1 MKLDKRACRHAA
13 NVPLLISL
21 NAGVLYTEQVK
32 YLVTAAVK
40 LLGGHRV
47 LAVYFYECER
57 LKANDCMP
65 KWVVFQGKDDFA
77 TLERDAAG
85 NVKWRDAM
93 LTNLTGYYSG
103 SFLPACVFYK
113 KTGCHTIA
121 RYIHVEANPTLVLRH
136 LDDYQQDIRDRQAK
150 VRRYKRD
157 AVVRDKMR
165 RVPQTPANLKRWADK
180 HIMPHYL
187 FYDYN
192 NGRAKTQARCT
203 YCEKFS
209 VIERPKN
216 NDVLRCPKCGQK
228 VIAKAQGKRAA
239 YHEDRETCQV
249 IRQISPQEL
258 VVRIYK
264 LYWFYAKGKD
274 SIRKSAYE
282 VMRIFVRS
290 DDGKKTIV
298 EPYYYDSGYDSVTR
312 WRRGYHPGA
321 LFGMECFISEE
332 TGEIYLPG
340 LEKALQG
347 TAWEYCALRQFYER
361 TAIPMQVSHY
371 LKMYLQHPLL
381 IERLTKV
388 GFENIVADVVYQH
401 GFSDALDE
409 MQTKTHRILCV
420 EKQDVSVLREQKTGV
435 SLLKKYQAYVAIH
448 LRGRAELFQWQLHN
462 EVKEI
467 PTDIFQYMTAEKF
480 MRYID
485 AQLPIYC
492 ETRPANGYR
501 DPTMETLVITYVD
514 YLHIC
519 RRQAYD
525 MKDKSVLFPKNCAA
539 AHDREAERIQKIN
552 DAQKNKAFGMAYAGF
567 ARKAVLS
574 NEELQ
579 IVCPKRANDLVDE
592 GKALH
597 HCVGSYIDKV
607 ADGRCLIV
615 FVRRV
620 EEPKKPYVTVEVRD
634 GKIAQIHGD
643 HNSKPTEEVQKFIDL
658 WSRKV
663 LPMALQAA

>member
-1 MKLDKRACRHAA
+1 MKLDKRVCRHAA
-13 NVPLLISL
+13 NVPLHISL
-21 NAGVLYTEQVK
+21 NAGVLYTDRVK

-47 LAVYFYECER
+47 LAVYFYDCER
-57 LKANDCMP
+57 LKANDRMP
-65 KWVVFQGKDDFA
+65 KWVVFQGKDTFA

-85 NVKWRDAM
+85 SVKWRDAM

-121 RYIHVEANPTLVLRH
+121 RYIHVEANPTLVLRY

-150 VRRYKRD
+150 IRRYKRD

-209 VIERPKN
+209 VIKRPKN

-239 YHEDRETCQV
+239 YHEDRETCLV
-249 IRQISPQEL
+249 IRQISPHEL

-264 LYWFYAKGKD
+264 LYWSYARGKD
-274 SIRKSAYE
+274 TAGKSAYE

-290 DDGKKTIV
+290 DDGKKAIV

-361 TAIPMQVSHY
+361 TAISMQVSHY
-371 LKMYLQHPLL
+371 LKMYLRHPLL
-381 IERLTKV
+381 VERLTKV
-388 GFENIVADVVYQH
+388 GFENIVADVVYRH

-409 MQTKTHRILCV
+409 MQARTNRILRV
-420 EKQDVSVLREQKTGV
+420 EKQDVSVLQEQKVGV

-462 EVKEI
+462 EVSEI

-485 AQLPIYC
+485 AQFPIYC

-514 YLHIC
+514 YLHMC

-579 IVCPKRANDLVDE
+579 IVCPQRANDLVDE

-597 HCVGSYIDKV
+597 HCVGNYIDKV
-607 ADGRCLIV
+607 AEGRCLIV

-620 EEPKKPYVTVEVRD
+620 EELKKPYVTVEVRD